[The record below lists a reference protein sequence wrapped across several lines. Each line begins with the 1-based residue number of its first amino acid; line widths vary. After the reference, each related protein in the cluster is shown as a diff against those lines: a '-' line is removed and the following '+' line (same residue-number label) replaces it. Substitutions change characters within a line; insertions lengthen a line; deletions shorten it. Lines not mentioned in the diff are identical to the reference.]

1 MGMHT
6 AVATVSL
13 YLVSGAAAS
22 RWKNVTVYH
31 VHPSSNLHGDLR
43 DMNSGD
49 QAGDVSSSLQTAARC
64 LASTCSLM
72 LRARV
77 CRCSSPHAIAGCRW
91 PVATV
96 PGSRCLQNVT

>member
-1 MGMHT
+1 MRAIYDRVPGGAWAIYHGDDMGVRT

-13 YLVSGAAAS
+13 YLVSGVAAS

-49 QAGDVSSSLQTAARC
+49 QAGDVSSSLQAAAR
-64 LASTCSLM
+64 L
-72 LRARV
+72 
-77 CRCSSPHAIAGCRW
+77 
-91 PVATV
+91 
-96 PGSRCLQNVT
+96 SRLYM